1 MRKILTTLLI
11 LVLTQT
17 AIGQGINFQG
27 VARSANGT
35 IIASSNISL
44 RLSIISK
51 NVDATPEYVETK
63 TVVTNAQGIF
73 SVVVGDATNAVVTGN
88 FKNIVWKDGI
98 KFLKVEMDPAAGTN
112 YINMGATQLQ
122 YVPYS
127 FYSLGVDAANVTG
140 VLPIEKGG
148 TGVGTLAGLKTALA
162 LDKVSNIA
170 DSSKPITS
178 AIKSA
183 IDVSAIGQ
191 FIKTDSGKSTSGIY
205 IGKASDFNLANNNN
219 PSNLIIGIGA
229 AKSLVSSPNTSISG
243 YNNDNNTIIGN
254 YAGSSLRADENA
266 NQGMAAT
273 LNVLVGNYVGEQMG
287 SKSVSNTF
295 IGWETARFS
304 GAADWGGKLEGNV
317 AIGGRALQYAKKA
330 NANVVVGDNTFNSSS
345 NINSNVAIGNNLGY
359 SFLTGDKNVFI
370 GSSILDSVSS

>member
-1 MRKILTTLLI
+1 MKRISKYILLLVFSILTTS
-11 LVLTQT
+11 
-17 AIGQGINFQG
+17 AISQGINFQG

-63 TVVTNAQGIF
+63 TVVTNTQGIF

-148 TGVGTLAGLKTALA
+148 TGVGTLAALKTALA
-162 LDKVSNIA
+162 LDKVSNILL
-170 DSSKPITS
+170 
-178 AIKSA
+178 
-183 IDVSAIGQ
+183 
-191 FIKTDSGKSTSGIY
+191 STN
-205 IGKASDFNLANNNN
+205 KL
-219 PSNLIIGIGA
+219 L
-229 AKSLVSSPNTSISG
+229 
-243 YNNDNNTIIGN
+243 
-254 YAGSSLRADENA
+254 
-266 NQGMAAT
+266 
-273 LNVLVGNYVGEQMG
+273 
-287 SKSVSNTF
+287 SV
-295 IGWETARFS
+295 
-304 GAADWGGKLEGNV
+304 
-317 AIGGRALQYAKKA
+317 
-330 NANVVVGDNTFNSSS
+330 
-345 NINSNVAIGNNLGY
+345 NIL
-359 SFLTGDKNVFI
+359 
-370 GSSILDSVSS
+370 